1 MTASIT
7 GKTTFPRNIVNGS
20 KINETLSYTITIS
33 PINNITINVKN
44 VLRPPKNFMYLVE
57 KKEGFSGSTFIKH
70 PFLYSLFY
78 GRMKRLANNKIRL
91 GVFASKFSKYVTSAG
106 GFGPTNVGSCN
117 SCRRTRQT

>member
-1 MTASIT
+1 MTARIT

-78 GRMKRLANNKIRL
+78 GRMKRLANNKDASAYLHPNFELRL
-91 GVFASKFSKYVTSAG
+91 R
-106 GFGPTNVGSCN
+106 PTGCGSC
-117 SCRRTRQT
+117 S